1 MKKLIGFIAY
11 KLAVF
16 INICKE
22 AYLTSIVNSEGGRI
36 CGKTEVDFPE
46 NIYIGKNSFVNGGQ
60 LFAGKNS
67 RIVIGNDCMVSY
79 NVHIRTTYHY
89 YKDKT
94 IPMKEQGMGEKDIII
109 GNNVW
114 IGHSAQVMSGV
125 TIHDGSIIAAG
136 AVVTKDVPPNDCVGG
151 VPAKVLFEL

>member
-1 MKKLIGFIAY
+1 MQREIFI
-11 KLAVF
+11 F
-16 INICKE
+16 NCKFK
-22 AYLTSIVNSEGGRI
+22 GGRI

-46 NIYIGKNSFVNGGQ
+46 NIYIGKGSFVNGGQ

-67 RIVIGNDCMVSY
+67 KIVIGDDCMISY

-89 YKDKT
+89 YHDRDV
-94 IPMKEQGMGEKDIII
+94 PMKEQGMGEKDIII

-114 IGHSAQVMSGV
+114 IGHSAQIMSGV

-136 AVVTKDVPPNDCVGG
+136 AVVTKDVPSNVCVGG
-151 VPAKVLFEL
+151 IPARVIFEL